1 MQQTVYTLLCKRD
14 LAMGLVTIP
23 KILKFLQV
31 GQKLVVIDD
40 GSFDEE
46 TIGTISA
53 LAPNIEVLTRSKR
66 EERVL
71 KLLGNRPNC
80 IKYRN
85 DFPFAFKLIDIPLI
99 AAEDSPRYTYTDGDI
114 IYLKDC
120 EDYFNRD
127 VNTYLRTDAI
137 KLSFKLQHGLLKYKW
152 KIPMR
157 FNAGYLCYDTK
168 DYDLDFVEKYLGMP
182 DVRHMPWVSE
192 QSCWALIFGRA
203 GKSLCPKEN
212 EFVCRENFTGPQPD
226 TLAIHL
232 IGNLKNRLNEWA
244 DEKDANKTGTLK
256 PGFEPSRN
264 ITVLDWVQKSAH
276 RFSPF
281 K

>member
-14 LAMGLVTIP
+14 LPMALITVP
-23 KILKFLQV
+23 RILRFLQPA
-31 GQKLVVIDD
+31 QKLVIIDD

-46 TIGTISA
+46 TIRILSDLSA
-53 LAPNIEVLTRSKR
+53 QVQVVTRSQR
-66 EERVL
+66 EEQVL
-71 KLLGNRPNC
+71 AALGNRPNC

-99 AAEDSPRYTYTDGDI
+99 AAKESPRYTYTDGDI

-137 KLSFKLQHGLLKYKW
+137 KLSFKLQQGLLKYKW
-152 KIPMR
+152 KIPLR

-168 DYDLDFVEKYLGMP
+168 DYDLDFVEQYLGMP

-192 QSCWALIFGRA
+192 QSCWALLFGRA
-203 GKSLCPKEN
+203 GKSYCPKEN
-212 EFVCRENFTGPQPD
+212 EYVCRENFTGPQPD

-232 IGNLKNRLNEWA
+232 IGGLKKKVNEWSV
-244 DEKDANKTGTLK
+244 EKEANKTAPVK

-264 ITVLDWVQKSAH
+264 ITILDWVQKSAR